1 MAKLANLAMAGE
13 FSDWQTLANGEFV
26 NRRIQQLA
34 NLANLANVAD
44 LTELLQKA
52 N

>member
-13 FSDWQTLANGEFV
+13 FSDWQTLADGEFV
-26 NRRIQQLA
+26 NRRIQQQ
-34 NLANLANVAD
+34 ANLANVAD